1 MQRSKK
7 IILWG
12 LEDLLGWTVGFF
24 LGKKDGWE
32 VINVS
37 KRAEVDILIQEV
49 EKVCPDVTIFCK
61 GNGEDEAD
69 ALMKLLQSC
78 PDGKVIVVNTESN
91 AIEIFKKQEIWLK
104 AASDLIAL
112 VNE

>member
-1 MQRSKK
+1 MQNSKK
-7 IILWG
+7 VILWG

-37 KRAEVDILIQEV
+37 RRAEIDILLQEV
-49 EKVCPDVTIFCK
+49 EKVCPNVIVFCK
-61 GNGEDEAD
+61 GDCEDDAD
-69 ALMKLLQSC
+69 ALMKLLQSS
-78 PDGKVIVVNTESN
+78 PEGKVVVVNTESN

-104 AASDLIAL
+104 EVSDLIAI